1 MTDHYFQYNEEE
13 LSALCKKD
21 KRLAQA
27 IEQIGP
33 IQRACNP
40 DLFEALINSIVGQ
53 QISTKAHSTIW
64 QRMKENISAITPQ
77 SIQGMD
83 SESLQ
88 AFGLSFRKVEYMKN
102 LAEKVLQE
110 EFSIHAL
117 HDMDDASV
125 CAALSQL
132 KGIGVW
138 TAEMMMIFSMQR
150 RNILSYGDL
159 AILRGLRM
167 LYRHRSISRELFA
180 KYHRRYSP
188 HASIASLYLWAI
200 AGGAIE
206 GLSDPAPAKKKK
218 K

>member
-1 MTDHYFQYNEEE
+1 MTDHHFQYSEEE
-13 LSALCKKD
+13 LSQLIKKD

-33 IQRACNP
+33 IKRACYP

-53 QISTKAHSTIW
+53 QISTKAHLTIW
-64 QRMKENISAITPQ
+64 QRIKDALGVVTPQ
-77 SIQGMD
+77 SIQTID
-83 SESLQ
+83 NDSLQ
-88 AFGLSFRKVEYMKN
+88 AFGLSFRKVDYMKN
-102 LAEKVLQE
+102 LAEKVLNE
-110 EFSIHAL
+110 EFSISAL
-117 HDMDDASV
+117 ESMDDASV

-167 LYRHRSISRELFA
+167 LYRHRNISKELFA

-206 GLSDPAPAKKKK
+206 GLTDPAPAKKKK